1 MLQELGKQTLRHA
14 RMLRV
19 MTTSG
24 VIRPYNPVALAGV
37 AKALHERG
45 MGFAGGMEAL
55 AIRSPK
61 DVGLIDEIGEL
72 TWKELD
78 ERATRLAHGLQDL
91 GVEEG
96 ESVALLCRNHRYF
109 VDASTAL
116 SKLGA
121 DILYLNTAFSAKQLG
136 EVCDRE
142 KPAAILYDDEFT
154 ELIDKSGTDLKRVIA
169 WKDGDHD
176 DEDRQHAT
184 VEELIEKGST
194 EKLPVPKRQTK
205 PVILTSGTTGTPK
218 GAPRGES
225 GLDGAVAL
233 LSKLPF
239 RTGGTTY
246 IVAPLFHTWGWAH
259 LNMAMLLGSTMVLKR
274 KFDPAEALATVQEH
288 ECDAMIVIPVMMQRI
303 MKLSE
308 EERSGDFSKLKIVA
322 ASGSALPGDLAEEW
336 MDAFGDNLY
345 NTYGSTEVAWATI
358 AQPRDMRDAPG
369 TAGKPPY
376 NTVVKIYDE
385 DGNEVEQGESG
396 RIFVGNT
403 MLFGG
408 YTGDEDEGKEMI
420 DGLMSSGDIGRF
432 DEDGRLFVDGRDDEM
447 IVSGGENVF
456 PKEVEDSLSRHENVQ
471 DVAAIGVDD
480 EDFGKR
486 LRAFVVKDGDVDEDT
501 LKAHV
506 KDNLARYKVPREII
520 FLDELPRNATGK
532 VLKKDLKDYDDE
544 GNPPEDSGSSDEDAA
559 DDEGAA
565 EKGDSDD

>member
-1 MLQELGKQTLRHA
+1 MLHEIGTKVGKEALRQA
-14 RMLRV
+14 RMLKV
-19 MTTSG
+19 MTESG
-24 VIRPYNPVALAGV
+24 VIRPYNPVALVGV
-37 AKALHERG
+37 AKAIIERG
-45 MGFAGGMEAL
+45 IGFAGGVEAL

-61 DVGLIDEIGEL
+61 DLALIDEIGEL
-72 TWKELD
+72 TWKEVD
-78 ERATRLAHGLQDL
+78 ERATRLAHGFSNL
-91 GVEEG
+91 GVDEG
-96 ESVALLCRNHRYF
+96 DSVAVLCRNHRYF
-109 VDASTAL
+109 VDVSTAL

-121 DILYLNTAFSAKQLG
+121 DILYLNTAFSATQLG
-136 EVCDRE
+136 EVCERE
-142 KPAAILYDDEFT
+142 QPAAIVYDDEFT

-176 DEDRQHAT
+176 QDDSGHAS
-184 VEELIEKGST
+184 VEELIEKGPAD
-194 EKLPVPKRQTK
+194 KLPVPDHQTR

-233 LSKLPF
+233 LSKMPF

-246 IVAPLFHTWGWAH
+246 IAAPLFHTWGWAH
-259 LNMAMLLGSTMVLKR
+259 LNLAMLLGSTVVLTR
-274 KFDPAEALATVQEH
+274 KFDPEESLKTLQEH
-288 ECDAMIVIPVMMQRI
+288 DCDAMIVIPVMMQRI
-303 MKLSE
+303 MKLDE
-308 EERSGDFSKLKIVA
+308 DKRHGDWSTLKVVA
-322 ASGSALPGDLAEEW
+322 ASGSALPGDLAEKW

-358 AQPRDMRDAPG
+358 AQPKDMREAPG

-376 NTVVKIYDE
+376 NTVIKIYDE
-385 DGNEVEQGESG
+385 DGKPVPDGESG

-408 YTGDEDEGKEMI
+408 YTGDSEESKEMI

-456 PKEVEDSLSRHENVQ
+456 PKEVEDCLSRHDNVSEA
-471 DVAAIGVDD
+471 AAIGVDD
-480 EDFGKR
+480 DDFGKR

-501 LKAHV
+501 LKTWV
-506 KDNLARYKVPREII
+506 KDNLARYKVPREVL

-532 VLKKDLKDYDDE
+532 VLKKDLKDYDDD
-544 GNPPEDSGSSDEDAA
+544 GNPP
-559 DDEGAA
+559 DEG
-565 EKGDSDD
+565 GSDD